1 VHTLNY
7 GDMLQTELA
16 EARHAGVG
24 ADDLP
29 FLDIPIGASAAVL
42 LVHGFSAT
50 PWEMRPLADLLTRR
64 GFACLAVRLP
74 GHGTSPEDLATRRWE
89 EWSQAVVA
97 GYDRL
102 AEHFPRIYA
111 AGLSTGSLLALIL
124 AGRREI
130 SGLVLLSPYL
140 RLRHRLAPFARWLRY
155 LHPYQTRALSDAAA
169 LHYYARRPLAG
180 VHQINRLLNRLKP
193 QLGEIRVPVLALH
206 GEGDEVVDIDSGRQL
221 VECLG
226 STVKQYRRFGRE
238 VTHVL
243 TAPGSPRRDEI
254 LELIGDF
261 LQELEAQAAGG
272 MSNC

>member
-1 VHTLNY
+1 VQVLNCEEI
-7 GDMLQTELA
+7 LQAELA
-16 EARHAGVG
+16 EARQAGVG
-24 ADDLP
+24 VEDLP
-29 FLDIPIGASAAVL
+29 FLDIPAGASSAVL

-50 PWEMRPLADLLTRR
+50 PWEMRPLADLLTRK

-111 AGLSTGSLLALIL
+111 AGLSTGSLLALML
-124 AGRREI
+124 AGRRELAGI
-130 SGLVLLSPYL
+130 VLLSPYL

-155 LHPYQTRALSDAAA
+155 LRPYQTRVLSDAAA

-180 VHQINRLLNRLKP
+180 VHQINRLLSRLKP
-193 QLGEIRVPVLALH
+193 QLEDIRAPVLALH

-226 STVKQYRRFGRE
+226 SSVKQYRRFGPE
-238 VTHVL
+238 VAHVL
-243 TAPGSPRRDEI
+243 TAPGSPRLDEI
-254 LELIGDF
+254 LELVGDF
-261 LQELEAQAAGG
+261 LQGLEAQAVGG
-272 MSNC
+272 VSSC